1 MDDFF
6 KYFDQEKAR
15 KIEDYANSI
24 LGFCSDESNNPMDVL
39 LIMALASAKM
49 LHIFGEYV
57 EQDDDVQPVF
67 EKERLKKEF
76 DTKYLWFLG
85 KFQEM
90 LKKYTPNE

>member
-1 MDDFF
+1 MDDFL
-6 KYFDQEKAR
+6 KDFDPEKAR

-24 LGFCSDESNNPMDVL
+24 LGFCSDESNNTMDVL

-49 LHIFGEYV
+49 LHTFGEYV
-57 EQDDDVQPVF
+57 EHDDDVQYPF

-76 DTKYLWFLG
+76 GTKYLWFLG

-90 LKKYTPNE
+90 LKKFY